1 MLFLRDRLGVGSYI
15 KVDSTCILYEREYDR
30 VVSNLV
36 YDVVYRSRLSP
47 IDKVDLAGP
56 YQGLSNGGGGVNWLR
71 GVTRAIGA
79 VSTYLERSGGMLLQ
93 KFFYIFD

>member
-1 MLFLRDRLGVGSYI
+1 MYCVR
-15 KVDSTCILYEREYDR
+15 ERIC

-56 YQGLSNGGGGVNWLR
+56 YQGLSNGGGGR
-71 GVTRAIGA
+71 
-79 VSTYLERSGGMLLQ
+79 
-93 KFFYIFD
+93 